1 MAAYTAIDD
10 PGLYFN
16 TILWTGTDTARSI
29 TGYGFQPDLAWVK
42 HRSAAYNHVIFD
54 AVRTA
59 GSDKDLT
66 PVTNAAE
73 GGANAAAY
81 GYVSAFVSDGI
92 SLGEGTTND
101 SYVNTT
107 DIPYVGWCWKAGT
120 TSGISTNAATDITPS
135 GYSFNATSGF
145 SIIEYTGNTDAT
157 TQLPHG
163 LGAVP
168 HAFMVKNVS
177 HADNWYVYH
186 HKNTTAPETDYLHTN
201 LNNATYDADGIWGDT
216 APDSVNITLGTDP
229 GVNDSGRENIAYLW
243 TEKQGFS
250 KFGTYTGNGNADG
263 PFVYTGFRPAF
274 VMVKRTNTTGD
285 WYMWDNKREGYN
297 VDNDELFANGDD
309 AEGTDDRVDLLSNG
323 FKLRHSGAASN
334 GSGDTFVYMAFAH
347 SPLVNS
353 SGVPCNAR

>member
-1 MAAYTAIDD
+1 MAAYTTIDD

-120 TSGISTNAATDITPS
+120 TSGIATSGSESITPS
-135 GYSFNATSGF
+135 GYSFNQTAGF
-145 SIIEYTGNTDAT
+145 SIIAYTGSTRTSDI
-157 TQLPHG
+157 LPHG
-163 LGAVP
+163 LGAAP
-168 HAFMVKNVS
+168 GMIIVKSIDGAREWVVFNKGM
-177 HADNWYVYH
+177 NP
-186 HKNTTAPETDYLHTN
+186 TAPEDYYMALNDTYAA
-201 LNNATYDADGIWGDT
+201 LNNTASFNDT
-216 APDSVNITLGTDP
+216 AADTVNFTIGTDAQI
-229 GVNDSGRENIAYLW
+229 NAADDFIAYLW
-243 TEKQGFS
+243 APKQGYS
-250 KFGTYTGNGNADG
+250 KFGSYEGNGNADG
-263 PFVYTGFRPAF
+263 TFVYTGFRPAWIMTKSVDSTSAWHMF
-274 VMVKRTNTTGD
+274 
-285 WYMWDNKREGYN
+285 DNKREGYN
-297 VDNDELFANGDD
+297 VDNDALVAD
-309 AEGTDDRVDLLSNG
+309 ADSVEATTDMLDILSNG
-323 FKLRHSGAASN
+323 FKFRIATDPNVAE
-334 GSGDTFVYMAFAH
+334 TYIYAAFAEA
-347 SPLVNS
+347 PFVNS